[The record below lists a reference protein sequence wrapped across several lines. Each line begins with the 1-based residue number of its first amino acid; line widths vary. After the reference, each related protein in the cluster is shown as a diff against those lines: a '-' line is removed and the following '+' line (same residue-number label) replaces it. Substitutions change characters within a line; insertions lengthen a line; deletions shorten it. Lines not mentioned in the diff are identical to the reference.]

1 MPVFSFAA
9 VFNRFFRLIGENAV
23 LFILLGLIGTVLP
36 SVALSYGLFA
46 ALHLP
51 VGPWSER
58 FADLTTQNVGFI
70 AGGSLFVVV
79 LNLIN
84 LSMVTEVAIVRAVGK
99 PARIGE
105 ILRHALGNIIPI
117 FLVSLAVALLCG
129 LGLIL
134 LVIPCFYWMICTC
147 VAVPARVGEPSLGIS
162 GSVMKSFELTRNHRW
177 MLLLIWLV
185 AFIAA
190 AMIDSVF
197 GLMRFGTDAGSLL
210 PLQLADA
217 ALQGFINVLGN
228 VFTAA
233 IYVTLRESRDKLSPD
248 NTASVFE

>member
-9 VFNRFFRLIGENAV
+9 VYNRFFRLIAENAV
-23 LFILLGLIGTVLP
+23 LFILLGLVGTVLP

-46 ALHLP
+46 GLHLP
-51 VGPWSER
+51 VGKWSER
-58 FADLTTQNVGFI
+58 FQDLTMQNIGFI
-70 AGGSLFVVV
+70 VGGSLLVVA

-84 LSMVTEVAIVRAVGK
+84 LSMVTEVAIIRAVGK

-117 FLVSLAVALLCG
+117 FLVSLTVAVLCG
-129 LGLIL
+129 LGLL
-134 LVIPCFYWMICTC
+134 LFVIPCFYWMICTC
-147 VAVPARVGEPSLGIS
+147 VAVPARVGEPSLGIT
-162 GSVMKSFELTRNHRW
+162 GSVVKSFELTRNHRW
-177 MLLLIWLV
+177 MLLLIWFV

-190 AMIDSVF
+190 SVVDSVVS
-197 GLMRFGTDAGSLL
+197 LARFGTDEASLL
-210 PLQLADA
+210 PLQLVDT
-217 ALQGFINVLGN
+217 ALSSFINVLGN